1 MPASSAPSL
10 IAGRYELG
18 ELLGSGGMSL
28 VHAGT
33 DRKLRR
39 PIAIK
44 LLRPEMAARE
54 DVRNRFEAEARLAAV
69 IAHPNAVAVYD
80 TGEHA
85 GTPYIVME
93 RLPGHTLADVIAQGP
108 MEPERAR
115 RMARQILGALESAHL
130 AGLVHRDVKPSNV
143 LIAADGQVKL
153 ADFGIA
159 KSLAGPRGADLTLTG
174 QVVGTPAYLSPE
186 QREGRTATPRSD
198 VYAVGVV
205 LYEALTGSKPS
216 LPPQPLASVRPD
228 VDADLAAA
236 VDRALSLDPAGR
248 FASAGEMSVAL
259 GRAEAS
265 GPVPG
270 PPVDATRVLAK
281 TPPVA
286 PVAAPPLGGP
296 VGPPPRPAGRRSRRP
311 ALILGLVLLV
321 VVAALALVTVR
332 RGDSPPAEIATGGY
346 SDPLA
351 QELAAAAAGLT
362 PENDGPRAPEVAKRL
377 RGVADAVDEGAGGP
391 EASDLLAK
399 IESWDRSGELSDVT
413 SEGIRRLLLR
423 VPGVVAPTSRPM
435 TSILPPPEP
444 TTVPATQ
451 PPDTAPPATTPPATE
466 PVPTT
471 PSGDG
476 GGGDGDGGGGGTDGD
491 GDGGSKDKD
500 GKKGK

>member
-39 PIAIK
+39 PVAVK

-54 DVRNRFEAEARLAAV
+54 DIRNRFEAEARLAAV

-80 TGEHA
+80 TGEHQ

-93 RLPGHTLADVIAQGP
+93 RLPGQTLADVIAQGP
-108 MEPERAR
+108 LEPQRAR
-115 RMARQILGALESAHL
+115 RLARQILGALESAHL

-186 QREGRTATPRSD
+186 QLEGRTATPRSD
-198 VYAVGVV
+198 VYAVGVL

-216 LPPQPLASVRPD
+216 LPPQPLAAVRPD
-228 VDADLAAA
+228 IDADLAAA
-236 VDRALSLDPAGR
+236 VDRALSPDPADR
-248 FASAGEMSVAL
+248 YATAGEMSVAL
-259 GRAEAS
+259 GRAELS
-265 GPVPG
+265 GPVPV
-270 PPVDATRVLAK
+270 PPIDATRVLET

-286 PVAAPPLGGP
+286 ATAPPLSAGP
-296 VGPPPRPAGRRSRRP
+296 LTPPPRRRWP
-311 ALILGLVLLV
+311 PTALIVGLVLLSV
-321 VVAALALVTVR
+321 FAAIALVLARRDDGRASEVAA
-332 RGDSPPAEIATGGY
+332 TGY
-346 SDPLA
+346 RTPLA
-351 QELAAAAAGLT
+351 RELAAAAAGLT
-362 PENDGPRAPEVAKRL
+362 PENDGPRAPELAKRL
-377 RGVADAVDEGAGGP
+377 LRVAEAVDDGGGGP
-391 EASDLLAK
+391 EASELLLKVEA
-399 IESWDRSGELSDVT
+399 WDRSGELSDVT
-413 SEGIRRLLLR
+413 SDGIRRLLLT
-423 VPGVVAPTSRPM
+423 VPGVVAPSTTRPP

-444 TTVPATQ
+444 TTVPEPDP
-451 PPDTAPPATTPPATE
+451 PPDTVAPE
-466 PVPTT
+466 PTT
-471 PSGDG
+471 PVTEAPVTTAGGDG
-476 GGGDGDGGGGGTDGD
+476 GGGDPGD
-491 GDGGSKDKD
+491 GDKDK
-500 GKKGK
+500 KKGK